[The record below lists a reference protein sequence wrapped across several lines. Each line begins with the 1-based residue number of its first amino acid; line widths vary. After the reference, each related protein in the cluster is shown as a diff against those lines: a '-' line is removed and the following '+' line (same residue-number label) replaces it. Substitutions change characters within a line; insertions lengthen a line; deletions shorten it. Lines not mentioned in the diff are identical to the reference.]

1 MTPLRIG
8 KPRHVLV
15 VAPHPDDEAIGAFG
29 LIRLL
34 RVRGAKVRVVIVADG
49 AASHPSS
56 MRWPKARLI
65 AERRRET
72 RRAMRLAGVPAG
84 DLRFLDLPDGGL
96 PDAVPRMMRRI
107 DRVGRQMLRLD
118 LLIAPATDDHHP
130 DHRAVARQLRVGHAR
145 RLSYLIW
152 PRRDGSSNKR
162 LDRGLKIAGSVKRT
176 AILAYRTQCGGITD
190 DPDGFALSRSEIAA
204 FSRPIEGYREE
215 RV

>member
-1 MTPLRIG
+1 VKPLRVG
-8 KPRHVLV
+8 NARHVLV
-15 VAPHPDDEAIGAFG
+15 VAPHPDDETIGAFG

-34 RVRGAKVRVVIVADG
+34 RARGARVRVVIVADG

-56 MRWPKARLI
+56 MRWPKARLV

-84 DLRFLDLPDGGL
+84 DLRFLGLPDGGL

-107 DRVGRQMLRLD
+107 DRVGRQMRRLD
-118 LLIAPATDDHHP
+118 LLIAPATDDDHP

-162 LDRGLKIAGSVKRT
+162 PNRGLKIAGSVKRA
-176 AILAYRTQCGGITD
+176 AILTYRTQCGGITD
-190 DPDGFALSRSEIAA
+190 DPEGFALSRREIAA
-204 FSRPIEGYREE
+204 FSRVIEGYREE
-215 RV
+215 RA